1 MYQLLATSP
10 MGLEAVVAKEVN
22 ELGYETKTENGRVL
36 FEGDARAIVR
46 SNLWLRTADRVKIVV
61 GRFYAT
67 TFDQLFE
74 QTKALPWEDIIGPQG
89 SFPVSGKSLKS
100 KLFSVPDCQA
110 IVKKAIVERLKKAH
124 DIKGW
129 IDESGALYKVEVSI
143 LKDEVLLTIDTSGA
157 GLHKR
162 GYRLAQGAAPMKE
175 TLAAA
180 LVRLS
185 NWNGDTPFID
195 PFCGSGTIAIEAA
208 MIAQNIAPGFN
219 REFASEEWD
228 IIPEEMY
235 EEERIKADNEALYDK
250 EIDITAS
257 DIDPE
262 MIKIAQNNAT
272 EVGFGDLIK
281 FKQMNVHDLT
291 LHAEKGAIVGNPPYG
306 ERIGERDEVEAMYK
320 YLGEL
325 IKENPKWSLYIMTSY
340 KEFEVLVGK
349 KATKRRK
356 LFNGYLE
363 CTYYQYWGENN
374 GIQRTGPGPFVTWGQ
389 SGRSD

>member
-1 MYQLLATSP
+1 MFQLLATSP
-10 MGLEAVVAKEVN
+10 MGLESIVAKEVN

-36 FEGDARAIVR
+36 YEGDARAIVR

-74 QTKALPWEDIIGPQG
+74 QTKALPWEEIIGPKG
-89 SFPVSGKSLKS
+89 AFPVQGKSLKS

-110 IVKKAIVERLKKAH
+110 IVKKAIVERLKTAYQF
-124 DIKGW
+124 KGW
-129 IDESGALYKVEVSI
+129 IDESGALYKVEVAI
-143 LKDEVLLTIDTSGA
+143 LKDEVLLTIDTSGP

-162 GYRLAQGAAPMKE
+162 GYRLAQGEAPMKE
-175 TLAAA
+175 TLAAS
-180 LVRLS
+180 LVKLS
-185 NWNGDTPFID
+185 NWTGETPFID

-219 REFASEEWD
+219 RDFVSEQWE
-228 IIPEEMY
+228 IIPEDMY
-235 EEERIKADNEALYDK
+235 EEERIKADNEALYDR
-250 EIDITAS
+250 EIDIMAS
-257 DIDPE
+257 DIDPK
-262 MIKIAQNNAT
+262 MIEIAKANAA
-272 EVGFGDLIK
+272 EVGFADVIQ
-281 FKQMNVHDLT
+281 FKQQNVHDLK

-306 ERIGERDEVEAMYK
+306 ERIGERKEVEAMYK
-320 YLGEL
+320 FLGEL

-363 CTYYQYWGENN
+363 CTYYQYWG
-374 GIQRTGPGPFVTWGQ
+374 
-389 SGRSD
+389 DK